1 MAVQARTL
9 RRKAV
14 DVILLACVSLYR
26 RTDVMPLTVRCEK
39 TRGIA
44 RIGGWKINKDDIG
57 KLHESVL
64 FTAHSNGKG
73 VTYNKDTGRKDHNA
87 NGRCDPVNIRPGCPG
102 KDE

>member
-39 TRGIA
+39 TRCIT
-44 RIGGWKINKDDIG
+44 RIGSWKINKDDVG
-57 KLHESVL
+57 KLRGSVL
-64 FTAHSNGKG
+64 FTAYRNEKG
-73 VTYNKDTGRKDHNA
+73 VTYNKDTSRKDHNA
-87 NGRCDPVNIRPGCPG
+87 NGRRDPVNIRPSCPG